1 MTKRFDG
8 KVALV
13 TAAAAGIGAA
23 TAQALAREGAM
34 VMLSDTNE
42 EAGQA
47 QKEHL
52 LKTGARVD
60 FLRADATA
68 EEDIE
73 RLVRLTVETFG
84 GLHIAA
90 NVVGA
95 AHPEAVGPELHL
107 QSRLG
112 WDATI
117 ALTMTSVFL
126 SMKHEIA
133 HMVENGGGTI
143 CNVASLAGM
152 TFIPDGGIGYG
163 AAKAA
168 VIRMTK
174 FAAVNYAD
182 RNIRVNCIA
191 PGLTLTDAYQ
201 RFDPDERAQMLERH
215 LQGHAIKRGVDPDEQ
230 AAAIVFLCSDEAAM
244 ITGHTLPV
252 DGGWT
257 ARF

>member
-1 MTKRFDG
+1 MRKRFDG

-34 VMLSDTNE
+34 VMLSDTNK

-95 AHPEAVGPELHL
+95 AHPEAVGPELHP
-107 QSRLG
+107 QSRRG
-112 WDATI
+112 WDA
-117 ALTMTSVFL
+117 
-126 SMKHEIA
+126 
-133 HMVENGGGTI
+133 
-143 CNVASLAGM
+143 
-152 TFIPDGGIGYG
+152 
-163 AAKAA
+163 
-168 VIRMTK
+168 RM
-174 FAAVNYAD
+174 
-182 RNIRVNCIA
+182 
-191 PGLTLTDAYQ
+191 
-201 RFDPDERAQMLERH
+201 
-215 LQGHAIKRGVDPDEQ
+215 
-230 AAAIVFLCSDEAAM
+230 
-244 ITGHTLPV
+244 
-252 DGGWT
+252 
-257 ARF
+257 